1 MNKLVKKLALAS
13 TCVALLSG
21 ATGALVENNP
31 VHAAKSPSWIKYTRK
46 FYRVEIKKKT
56 QVYKV
61 IPGKY
66 AALNRY
72 KKAYVLNPGDTVAI
86 RARGVNWGWTIND
99 YKHCSFRAVDDLSW
113 FHTINYDYYPATW
126 FDDDSD
132 DNLFYKLT
140 DKQFKPL
147 KKILNTYYKNPKLL
161 AKKSNAYF
169 KKHHLKPID
178 FSK

>member
-1 MNKLVKKLALAS
+1 MVKIEYDTEDSYMK
-13 TCVALLSG
+13 
-21 ATGALVENNP
+21 NYDKK
-31 VHAAKSPSWIKYTRK
+31 AKSNAS
-46 FYRVEIKKKT
+46 
-56 QVYKV
+56 
-61 IPGKY
+61 G
-66 AALNRY
+66 

-147 KKILNTYYKNPKLL
+147 KKILNTCQTSGIRSGENIIL
-161 AKKSNAYF
+161 
-169 KKHHLKPID
+169 I
-178 FSK
+178 